1 MAPDP
6 SFGPGSFSLLRR
18 LPSRAKPKA
27 DEQKNFVQSRQCGRD
42 TQRNRERE
50 RERER
55 EVEETRFP
63 RPWLPRW
70 VAEQV
75 RSYRWIRSSRTR
87 PTRNLG
93 WALTASD
100 VVRSSVHFGH
110 GVTVTVDGTVKV
122 TQTCAKWIS
131 ISPPPSSVSIWR
143 EKQKIATRR
152 CSTPLATNSTVNWS
166 LARTPFRGQ
175 SYLDCW
181 FSNRKYNLW
190 CPDIERSVINMQKR
204 TSRWPYSFNA
214 LA

>member
-131 ISPPPSSVSIWR
+131 ISPPLKCLNLER
-143 EKQKIATRR
+143 ETK
-152 CSTPLATNSTVNWS
+152 NSD
-166 LARTPFRGQ
+166 A
-175 SYLDCW
+175 
-181 FSNRKYNLW
+181 
-190 CPDIERSVINMQKR
+190 EM
-204 TSRWPYSFNA
+204 FNA
-214 LA
+214 PSDEFNC